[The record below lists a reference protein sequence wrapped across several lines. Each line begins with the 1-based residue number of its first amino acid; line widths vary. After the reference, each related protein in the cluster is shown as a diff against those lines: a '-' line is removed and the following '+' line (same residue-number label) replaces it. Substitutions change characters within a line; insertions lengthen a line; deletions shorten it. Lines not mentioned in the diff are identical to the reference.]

1 MATNLN
7 LKGKAEHTY
16 DAIVVGSG
24 ISGGWAAKELCEK
37 GLKTLVLER
46 GRRAKE
52 AIVARMKRA
61 SDEGDLPANVDP
73 EALTNYLYAMLQGM
87 SVQAGAG
94 ATREEL
100 GATIETVMAMWPSR

>member
-1 MATNLN
+1 
-7 LKGKAEHTY
+7 
-16 DAIVVGSG
+16 
-24 ISGGWAAKELCEK
+24 
-37 GLKTLVLER
+37 
-46 GRRAKE
+46 
-52 AIVARMKRA
+52 MKRA